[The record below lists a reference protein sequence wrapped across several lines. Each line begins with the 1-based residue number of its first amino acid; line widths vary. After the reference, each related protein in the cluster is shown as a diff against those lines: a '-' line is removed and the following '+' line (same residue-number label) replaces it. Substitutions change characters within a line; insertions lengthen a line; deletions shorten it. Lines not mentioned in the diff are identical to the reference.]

1 MCCFSIILLNF
12 AGEMIK
18 MLVISTVLLAV
29 GMGLLLIKVL
39 GRKDGTFSSQH
50 IHDSI
55 AMRERGIHC
64 VLDQDREMRNKENNK
79 IKKIKQNSKMM
90 KKYVFGALAFAAML
104 ASCNNASPK
113 MDEKPQ
119 SADAGSGSGM
129 KIAYVEVDSLMTQYN
144 FAKDYSVTLQKKSN
158 NARNTLT
165 QKGNQLQAAVNN
177 FQQKLQSNGFQSREQ
192 AQSVQNAIERQ
203 QRDLQELQARLE
215 NELASE
221 TQKFNEALRDS
232 LNNFLAAYNKDKKY
246 DLILSKAGDNILFA
260 DRKYDIT
267 QDIVNG
273 LNKRYKPV
281 DAKKDE
287 KKEDKK

>member
-1 MCCFSIILLNF
+1 
-12 AGEMIK
+12 
-18 MLVISTVLLAV
+18 
-29 GMGLLLIKVL
+29 
-39 GRKDGTFSSQH
+39 
-50 IHDSI
+50 
-55 AMRERGIHC
+55 
-64 VLDQDREMRNKENNK
+64 
-79 IKKIKQNSKMM
+79 M
-90 KKYVFGALAFAAML
+90 KKYVFGALAFAAMMT
-104 ASCNNASPK
+104 SCNNASPK

-119 SADAGSGSGM
+119 AADAGNGSGM

-177 FQQKLQSNGFQSREQ
+177 FQQKLQNNGFQSREQ

-215 NELASE
+215 NELANE

-232 LNNFLAAYNKDKKY
+232 LNNFLTSYNKDKKY

-267 QDIVNG
+267 KDIING
-273 LNKRYKPV
+273 LNKRYKPAPV
-281 DAKKDE
+281 KKEE
-287 KKEDKK
+287 KK